1 MAKSRKRSTRSRK
14 PKPPARAHRDAQITI
29 IIGRNGTGKSTF
41 SEKIIKAVYKKALVI
56 TYNGAPKI
64 WRGYPEID
72 VTDKKAMSQW
82 KSGIRQ
88 VIAARYEESRNKNTV
103 FEHIYKNYGNGG
115 VIFDDCRGYI
125 GSNVDND
132 RWFRQLILDFRHL
145 MLDPYFIVHTPSD
158 VPPRVWG
165 FTSTVF
171 VGATDSLASKRQ
183 ISTDSLERIIAAQ
196 KKVNLAFRKAKA
208 KQDNSHYGLFIKVNT

>member
-1 MAKSRKRSTRSRK
+1 MAKSRKKSASKRK
-14 PKPPARAHRDAQITI
+14 REAPARSHRDAQITV

-41 SEKIIKAVYKKALVI
+41 SERIVKAVYKKALVI

-64 WRGYPEID
+64 WRDYAEID
-72 VTDKKAMSQW
+72 VTDPKVMGAW

-103 FEHIYKNYGNGG
+103 FEHIYKNYRNGP

-145 MLDPYFIVHTPSD
+145 MLDPYFVVHTPSD

-183 ISTDSLERIIAAQ
+183 ITTDSLERIIEAQ
-196 KKVNLAFRKAKA
+196 KRVNLAFRKAKA
-208 KQDNSHYGLFIKVNT
+208 RQDNSHYGLFIKVNT